1 MFLMIRTTITLD
13 ENTFKE
19 AKKYAIDTRSAFGNL
34 VSIALKNYLQGRGR
48 KTHHK
53 FDLKI
58 YRMGK
63 VTGSLSRSEI
73 YEDI

>member
-1 MFLMIRTTITLD
+1 MIRTTVTLD
-13 ENTFKE
+13 ESTFKE
-19 AKKYAIDTRSAFGNL
+19 ARKYAIDKGSAFGDLINM
-34 VSIALKNYLQGRGR
+34 ALKNYLQGR
-48 KTHHK
+48 KVLTKHK

-63 VTGSLSRSEI
+63 VTGSLSKSEI

>member
-1 MFLMIRTTITLD
+1 MIRTTITLD
-13 ENTFKE
+13 EKTFKE
-19 AKKYAIDTRSAFGNL
+19 AKKYAIDQGSAFGTL
-34 VSIALKNYLQGRGR
+34 VSNALKNYLQGRL
-48 KTHHK
+48 KLTKHK

-63 VTGSLSRSEI
+63 VRGNLSRSEI